1 MNRPHKPTRPPAE
14 PATERVVGIAAVRAV
29 LEARPK
35 DALNIAHGRE
45 ARSEVRDIL
54 RLAAQH
60 RVAYR
65 ELAQADLDRLADTVH
80 HEGVCM
86 LARARTAP
94 SLKDMVKR
102 LDERGFLLALDRVD
116 NPHNVG
122 AILRTAAFFGARGLL
137 VGMHK
142 DMREEKSL
150 TPAMVRIAEG
160 GAERVPVMFT
170 ADLPGALGAFAA
182 QDIAIL
188 GADGRAT
195 QALGEVNWPERN
207 VIVLGSERSGM
218 SDGVRKRCT
227 HIVRIDGTGHIE
239 SLNVSVA
246 AGIFMAARISNAAQL
261 KRNSTATQVKG
272 RPA

>member
-1 MNRPHKPTRPPAE
+1 MTRPKKPARANLE

-29 LEARPK
+29 LEARPG
-35 DALNIAHGRE
+35 DALNIAHARE
-45 ARSEVRDIL
+45 ARSEVRELL

-65 ELAQADLDRLADTVH
+65 ELLAADLDKLADTVH

-86 LARARTAP
+86 LARARKSV
-94 SLKDMVKR
+94 SLSDIVKR
-102 LDERGFLLALDRVD
+102 LDGPGFVLALDRVD

-122 AILRTAAFFGARGLL
+122 AILRSAAFFGARGLL
-137 VGMHK
+137 VAVRDAK
-142 DMREEKSL
+142 TPEDKTL

-160 GAERVPVMFT
+160 GAERVPVLFT
-170 ADLPGALGAFAA
+170 SDLAGALSTFAA
-182 QDIAIL
+182 QGAAVI
-188 GADGRAT
+188 GADGGAPDSIA
-195 QALGEVNWPERN
+195 ALSWPARS

-227 HIVRIDGTGHIE
+227 KQVRIDGTGHIE

-246 AGIFMAARISNAAQL
+246 AGILMASRVGAQ
-261 KRNSTATQVKG
+261 RRSA
-272 RPA
+272 